1 MGEVER
7 ETPGDRALSDLHR
20 VVRGALA
27 SSGSLLTQ
35 GERVLAGRML
45 ALHGPPGRLWIR
57 LVARRSA
64 IQRVDGLQYPDVGD
78 VPSAIAQLIA
88 QDLAHASI
96 PWSQRRETLT
106 VPELKG
112 VLRGQGLPLKGRRAD
127 LLERAVVDPGGV
139 ACVRVVGRGLIRRL
153 ERLWFRSVWR
163 DRTGFLLERLGQV
176 QFVPHPVTAPEP
188 AFPTRAAMRELERA
202 LVEPMEL
209 ERALAQVEA
218 RAPRGPAFRALDVR
232 RLRVEQA
239 REALREM
246 ERAGEHLAASQGYR
260 RLLDA
265 GLPNPGPVAQRLAL
279 ALDRAGHPGL
289 GAHVCADVHPLAA
302 PADQPALARTGRRLA
317 RKAHVSWRATT
328 PLRKPPE
335 RHLYLERTPGTNRPL
350 WGPKQE
356 LVEAAVM
363 RALTPRVS
371 LFAENALW
379 TTLFG
384 LAFADLYFLPIPGV
398 LPTPMMD
405 GPLDLG
411 SSAFFDARRAEIQAR
426 LDELLAAPGPV
437 LLRNWARF
445 EGQQVRGVYWALT
458 TCENLTTIA
467 EAGRSGLV
475 AVLGRMLREGWR
487 VSAGLP
493 DLAVLPGTA
502 HAVHGAIPAMMDPG
516 LVLIEVKGR
525 GDRLRDEQRVWHDV
539 LQRAGLRVEIWRV
552 EPQSPATKT
561 PSA

>member
-1 MGEVER
+1 MER

-64 IQRVDGLQYPDVGD
+64 IQRVDGLHYPDVGD
-78 VPSAIAQLIA
+78 VDTALADLIA
-88 QDLAHASI
+88 MDLAHGSI

-106 VPELKG
+106 VPELKA
-112 VLRGQGLPLKGRRAD
+112 VLRAQGLPLRGRRAD
-127 LLERAVVDPGGV
+127 LLERAALDPGGV
-139 ACVRVVGRGLIRRL
+139 RCVRVVGRRLIRRL

-176 QFVPHPVTAPEP
+176 QFVQHPVTAPEP
-188 AFPTRAAMRELERA
+188 AFPTRAAMLELERA
-202 LVEPMEL
+202 LVEPVAL
-209 ERALAQVEA
+209 EDALCQVEA

-239 REALREM
+239 REALREL
-246 ERAGEHLAASQGYR
+246 ERAGEHGTASEGYQ

-265 GLPNPGPVAQRLAL
+265 GLAHPGPVAQRLAL
-279 ALDRAGHPGL
+279 ALDRAGEPGQ
-289 GAHVCADVHPLAA
+289 GAAICASVLEQASPAA
-302 PADQPALARTGRRLA
+302 RPALARTGRRLA
-317 RKAHVSWRATT
+317 RKANGSWRASP

-335 RHLYLERTPGTNRPL
+335 RHLYMEQTPGDNRPR
-350 WGPKQE
+350 WGPEQE

-363 RALTPRVS
+363 RALRPRMS

-384 LAFADLYFLPIPGV
+384 LAFADLYFLPLPGV

-411 SSAFFDARRAEIQAR
+411 SAAFLDARKDALHARMQALR
-426 LDELLAAPGPV
+426 QAPGAT
-437 LLRNWARF
+437 LRANWDRF
-445 EGQQVRGVYWALT
+445 EGCQVRGVHWGLAS
-458 TCENLTTIA
+458 CDALTTIA
-467 EAGRSGLV
+467 EAGRSGLI
-475 AVLGRMLREGWR
+475 AVLDRMLREGWR
-487 VSAGLP
+487 VCAGLP
-493 DLAVLPGTA
+493 DLAVLPGA
-502 HAVHGAIPAMMDPG
+502 PHAVDGAIPATLGPG
-516 LVLIEVKGR
+516 LVLVEVKGR

-539 LQRAGLRVEIWRV
+539 LLRAGLDVEVWRV
-552 EPQSPATKT
+552 EPR
-561 PSA
+561 